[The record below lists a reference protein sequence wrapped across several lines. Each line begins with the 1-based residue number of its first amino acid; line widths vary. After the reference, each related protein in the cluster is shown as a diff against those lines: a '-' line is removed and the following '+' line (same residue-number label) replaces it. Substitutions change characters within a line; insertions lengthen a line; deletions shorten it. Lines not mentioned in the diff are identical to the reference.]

1 MVWMGAGIIVMNN
14 IDVNRQ
20 SWMGV
25 AVLIFTIGCAGL
37 LVFVEPTFA
46 EIGISV
52 HPRQIG
58 PMRQDSVKVPTLVD
72 VPRHVPD
79 STAVV
84 AAGESGAQPTA
95 PSATAQGMIPPNTI
109 GDQSGVHAY
118 DPSGRR
124 DPFAP
129 VLQQLGPAA
138 IDPGLPP
145 LQRVG
150 LTEMNLIAVIWG
162 AYGYTAMVQTP
173 DGNGYAVRR
182 GTRIGHNNGV
192 VSAVTEKGIVVQERF
207 TDVYGSKQ
215 EREYVKLLHPKEGL
229 E

>member
-1 MVWMGAGIIVMNN
+1 MKTTCMI
-14 IDVNRQ
+14 
-20 SWMGV
+20 
-25 AVLIFTIGCAGL
+25 LIGCAGL
-37 LVFVEPTFA
+37 LVAVGSGYA
-46 EIGISV
+46 ETGMSS
-52 HPRQIG
+52 HLRQIS
-58 PMRQDSVKVPTLVD
+58 PMRQDSLKVPSLND
-72 VPRHVPD
+72 VPRHAP
-79 STAVV
+79 SPAQTAVSGDGDV
-84 AAGESGAQPTA
+84 QPVDPNSILESV
-95 PSATAQGMIPPNTI
+95 
-109 GDQSGVHAY
+109 GVRSY

-129 VLQQLGPAA
+129 VLQLLGLGPS
-138 IDPGLPP
+138 DPTLPP

-173 DGNGYAVRR
+173 DGNGYTVRR
-182 GTRIGHNNGV
+182 GTRIGPNNGV

-215 EREYVKLLHPKEGL
+215 EREYVKLLHPKEGP

>member
-1 MVWMGAGIIVMNN
+1 MKTRSMI
-14 IDVNRQ
+14 
-20 SWMGV
+20 
-25 AVLIFTIGCAGL
+25 LIGCVGL
-37 LVFVEPTFA
+37 LVPACPGFA
-46 EIGISV
+46 ETGMSG
-52 HPRQIG
+52 HLRQIS
-58 PMRQDSVKVPTLVD
+58 PMRQDSLKVPSLND
-72 VPRHVPD
+72 VPRH
-79 STAVV
+79 
-84 AAGESGAQPTA
+84 A
-95 PSATAQGMIPPNTI
+95 PSPAPPVEA
-109 GDQSGVHAY
+109 GDGNVQPVDPNSMLESVSIRSY

-129 VLQQLGPAA
+129 VLQLLGLGP
-138 IDPGLPP
+138 IDPTLPP

-173 DGNGYAVRR
+173 DGNGYTVRR
-182 GTRIGHNNGV
+182 GTRMGPNNGV

-215 EREYVKLLHPKEGL
+215 EREYVKLLHPKEGA